1 MYALFLTLH
10 SLVRWVVVVLAVV
23 VVVRALLGWRRSN
36 PWTEL
41 DNRLGLFFTI
51 GLDVQVLLGVI
62 LYLFLSPLV
71 GVAFQDFGAAMR
83 DSELRYWGVE
93 HIALMII
100 ALVLAHAGRSIAKR
114 ASDAIEKHKRALIF
128 YGLSVLIIL
137 LAIPWWRPLLRLG

>member
-10 SLVRWVVVVLAVV
+10 SLARWVVIVLAVV
-23 VVVRALLGWRRSN
+23 VVVRALLGWRRGN
-36 PWTEL
+36 PWTDL

-51 GLDVQVLLGVI
+51 GLDVQVLLGII

-71 GVAFQDFGAAMR
+71 GAAFQDFGAAMR

-93 HIALMII
+93 HIALMIV
-100 ALVLAHAGRSIAKR
+100 ALVLAHVGRSIARR
-114 ASDAIEKHKRALIF
+114 APDDIEKHKRTLIF